1 MRTASVQRCHWNCC
15 THVSSDD
22 KSAWKLIR
30 TRLVLVGPRGFVP
43 DVLNAQS
50 VDLGIDRRL
59 HASASHGLAHV
70 SAACSRHTTAA
81 IQDDR
86 PNKGRRCHT
95 AGTMFSDH
103 SRVAGPVTCLDEIAR
118 STVVSCVSTTA
129 GWLQRPTLI
138 TDNLAKPAPAVAP
151 GSRGKLL

>member
-59 HASASHGLAHV
+59 HASASHGL
-70 SAACSRHTTAA
+70 
-81 IQDDR
+81 
-86 PNKGRRCHT
+86 HT